1 LIFAKRSI
9 YLQQTGLG
17 AYVMPKQF
25 VKCPVCNGTG
35 QDSFEL
41 KQMRGLHLQEMPTEV
56 FTEPNWGVC
65 KYCEGSGELAS
76 EEAERYLKIKRSE
89 KKAQQLGAIIG
100 GLVGLLAG
108 IVFGAFYDESWVPI
122 IFGVL
127 GLLIGALI
135 GLTLGLF
142 FHSMLTK

>member
-1 LIFAKRSI
+1 M
-9 YLQQTGLG
+9 Q
-17 AYVMPKQF
+17 KQS
-25 VKCPVCNGTG
+25 VKCPICNGTG

-65 KYCEGSGELAS
+65 KYCEGSGELAK

-135 GLTLGLF
+135 GLTAGPF
-142 FHSMLTK
+142 IHSMLTR